1 MINVQD
7 MIEKLKD
14 VLSGEKEEDKIY
26 DKDVATALEITQANF
41 ATMKTRNKIP
51 YNSVLD
57 FCALKKISINWL
69 LYGQDPSSLVDSTD
83 KYWIRYY
90 PGIIMS
96 AGGGAELD
104 AEDFEQLDIPDY
116 FVKMMGGKDMVKT
129 IEAINVTGESME
141 PTLNDGDIIFVDVS
155 KNHYAKDGIYAIY
168 TEDGL
173 LVKRIQKRADGKYD
187 VISDNQVFSN
197 QTIEKSELTIYGKVV
212 SSFGSVF

>member
-1 MINVQD
+1 MIEVSD
-7 MIEKLKD
+7 MIDKLKD
-14 VLSGEKEEDKIY
+14 VLSKQKEDGKIF
-26 DKDVATALEITQANF
+26 DKDVANALEISQSNF

-51 YNSVLD
+51 FGSVLD

-90 PGIIMS
+90 PGIAMS
-96 AGGGAELD
+96 AGGGATFD
-104 AEDFEQLDIPDY
+104 VDDFEKLDIPDY
-116 FVKMMGGKDMVKT
+116 FVKMMGGKNMVKT

-141 PTLNDGDIIFVDVS
+141 PSLNDGDIIFVDVS
-155 KNHYAKDGIYAIY
+155 KNHYTKDGIYAIY

-173 LVKRIQKRADGKYD
+173 LVKRIQKTAIGKYD
-187 VISDNQVFSN
+187 IISDNQIFSN
-197 QTIEKSELTIYGKVV
+197 QTIEKDELVIYGKVV